1 MFPVSGAEQLK
12 ISEIQ
17 IRFPII
23 PAKGAY
29 SKFVK
34 PGLKSP

>member
-12 ISEIQ
+12 ISEIH

-29 SKFVK
+29 SKLVK